1 MQHTSSPDGALNIVC
16 FSHLRWDF
24 VFQRPQHLLSRL
36 AAERRVFYWEEP
48 LLEEVDVPHVRR
60 LEREG
65 GVVVLQPVIHPGK
78 PNDEVQDEV
87 RTLLAGWLASDDAPK
102 HYMAWYYT
110 PMALNYTAPAK
121 PALTVFDVMDELS
134 AFRGA
139 PPELLELERKLLDA
153 ADVVFVGGRSL
164 YESKRAQHGNI
175 HLYASSV
182 DRAHF
187 AQAQHASA
195 EDAQPEDQA
204 MIPHPRIGFYAVLD
218 ERLDTALLARIAALR
233 PQYQFVLVGPV
244 AKISEDDLPR
254 ANNLHYLGSK
264 AYGALPQ
271 YLGGWDVAMMPFAI
285 NASTRF
291 ISPTKTPEFLAAGL
305 PVVSTPVADV
315 VHTYGRAGAV
325 RIASTAEEFVDAVDA
340 ALSARDEAWKEIADK
355 LLDEQ
360 SWDRT
365 VEAIDVHM
373 REAFVAKSA
382 SKKQVAHIQR

>member
-1 MQHTSSPDGALNIVC
+1 MEHTSSPEGALSIVC

-36 AAERRVFYWEEP
+36 AAKRRVFYWEEP
-48 LLEEVDVPHVRR
+48 LLEDVDVPHVRR

-65 GVVVLQPVIHPGK
+65 GVVVLQPVIHPGMR
-78 PNDEVQDEV
+78 DDDVQV

-110 PMALNYTAPAK
+110 PMALHYTEPAK

-164 YESKRAQHGNI
+164 YESKRTQHGNI

-244 AKISEDDLPR
+244 AKISQDDLPR
-254 ANNLHYLGSK
+254 ASNLHYLGSK

-271 YLGGWDVAMMPFAI
+271 YLGGWDVAMMPFAM

-315 VHTYGRAGAV
+315 VHTYGSAGAV

-382 SKKQVAHIQR
+382 SKT

>member
-110 PMALNYTAPAK
+110 PMALHYTAPAK

-340 ALSARDEAWKEIADK
+340 ALSARDEAWKEIADQ